1 MMVHVM
7 TSFSGDQL
15 PRGVGR
21 LFFCAKRVCTARNIL
36 VFFPQPRI
44 LYCVLRD
51 FESSLYLKHA

>member
-44 LYCVLRD
+44 LYCAISKVR
-51 FESSLYLKHA
+51 YT